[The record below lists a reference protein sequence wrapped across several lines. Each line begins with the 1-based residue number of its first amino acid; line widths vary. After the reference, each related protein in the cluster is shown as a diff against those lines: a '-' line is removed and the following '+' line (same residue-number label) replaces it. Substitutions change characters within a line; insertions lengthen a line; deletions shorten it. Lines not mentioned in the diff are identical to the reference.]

1 MQSLIK
7 YVTLS
12 DYMLVPTSITE
23 VAGNAAKSPM
33 RIAGYGDRGWCR
45 CEFFI
50 FSLLAEMRQQD
61 VELYAISS
69 NGALNQYPSVAVA
82 NTKAMPSGGKFS
94 NPGDIESVQALEDE
108 ARETLG
114 VLEDLKRVQR
124 GFARKVIKDK
134 LVMLSPDKM
143 DQVFHI
149 VVKGGNADAL
159 EPSARLMQKINFRAL
174 DDATLCEIDKFANEC
189 LFPYGDQLSVNLFN

>member
-1 MQSLIK
+1 M
-7 YVTLS
+7 
-12 DYMLVPTSITE
+12 
-23 VAGNAAKSPM
+23 
-33 RIAGYGDRGWCR
+33 
-45 CEFFI
+45 
-50 FSLLAEMRQQD
+50 
-61 VELYAISS
+61 
-69 NGALNQYPSVAVA
+69 
-82 NTKAMPSGGKFS
+82 
-94 NPGDIESVQALEDE
+94 
-108 ARETLG
+108 
-114 VLEDLKRVQR
+114 EDLKRVQR

-149 VVKGGNADAL
+149 VIKGGNADAL